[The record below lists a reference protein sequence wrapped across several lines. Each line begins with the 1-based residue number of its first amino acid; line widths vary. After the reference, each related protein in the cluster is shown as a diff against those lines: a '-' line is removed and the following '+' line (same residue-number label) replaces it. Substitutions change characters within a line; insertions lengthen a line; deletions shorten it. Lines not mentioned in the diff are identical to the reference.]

1 MIGELYC
8 GVKKTDIE
16 TLNFIKEKE
25 CEGEAADWYCNNINS
40 ASTVNYIWNL

>member
-25 CEGEAADWYCNNINS
+25 SEGKQQIGIVII
-40 ASTVNYIWNL
+40 STLQVQ

>member
-25 CEGEAADWYCNNINS
+25 YKGTQQIGIVII
-40 ASTVNYIWNL
+40 STLQVQ